1 MYWERRGET
10 AKQHKEDVT
19 YQMTTAAA
27 VPQTKDCTAHREAA
41 PQAWTLLQEAEEKG
55 RLEYRI
61 NKLSNN

>member
-1 MYWERRGET
+1 
-10 AKQHKEDVT
+10 
-19 YQMTTAAA
+19 MTTAAA

-61 NKLSNN
+61 NKLINN